1 MASATIPGVTRATS
15 TCSSSSIGRSRS
27 SGRGTVS
34 VVLTSS
40 YCLTWLLTSLM
51 TSLLPYSLNPPILP
65 NYTHWLDLLALGNGV
80 EAIDILTAEHVEAC
94 LVRVRARTRIRVR
107 VRVGVRV
114 RVRAKVR
121 VGVGIEDLR

>member
-1 MASATIPGVTRATS
+1 M
-15 TCSSSSIGRSRS
+15 
-27 SGRGTVS
+27 
-34 VVLTSS
+34 TSS
-40 YCLTWLLTSLM
+40 YCLTSLLTSRM
-51 TSLLPYSLNPPILP
+51 TSLLLCSLTPPILP
-65 NYTHWLDLLALGNGV
+65 HYTHWLDLLALGNGV

-94 LVRVRARTRIRVR
+94 LVRVRARRRIRVR